1 MITNTAPFDYRKRR
15 IIIPR
20 LERLCEVC
28 GAHVIPMPPDGAKV
42 CSSCKH
48 PDGEG
53 DREGIRAGK
62 PDARHR
68 GSDGTEGDF
77 VTRVKICELL
87 KKMADLPAAPYPSH
101 LLRMR
106 RRKFVAQINQ
116 KADHAATRP
125 AGS

>member
-48 PDGEG
+48 PG
-53 DREGIRAGK
+53 DCVEVWEHMAHVFRRGLMEKEIEKAYELASQMPDIGGAMELRGI
-62 PDARHR
+62 
-68 GSDGTEGDF
+68 S
-77 VTRVKICELL
+77 
-87 KKMADLPAAPYPSH
+87 
-101 LLRMR
+101 
-106 RRKFVAQINQ
+106 
-116 KADHAATRP
+116 
-125 AGS
+125 